1 MKTPHSAY
9 CTNVYVHQDAKIQ
22 ALGSRPTKWLFH
34 SEEGGEGGD
43 GGDGEEMTP
52 VAPQTVSPPRPAV
65 SGEVSEAEHTGTVL
79 TFDCR
84 NNEPPTNDDLNGG
97 LSSVIS

>member
-1 MKTPHSAY
+1 MSTYIKTRKYKHWAAGQRNG
-9 CTNVYVHQDAKIQ
+9 CFRVKKVEKVATVATVK
-22 ALGSRPTKWLFH
+22 KV
-34 SEEGGEGGD
+34 E
-43 GGDGEEMTP
+43 EEMTP
-52 VAPQTVSPPRPAV
+52 VAPQTVSPPRPALP
-65 SGEVSEAEHTGTVL
+65 GEVSETEHTGTVL